1 MLENIRDTLYLSG
14 PFYEIG
20 GEPMAQLVKY
30 IGGTECII
38 SQVSEKEGE
47 DLIITLF
54 PNPTSS
60 SFRIEATRPQEVRS
74 IEIYNATGQLMAHC
88 TAMPND
94 IDARQ
99 WPSGCYSVLVK
110 YDNEVVRSKVV
121 VE

>member
-1 MLENIRDTLYLSG
+1 MDQNIIYRTTNGGGPLGDTYTG
-14 PFYEIG
+14 
-20 GEPMAQLVKY
+20 VKV
-30 IGGTECII
+30 TPN
-38 SQVSEKEGE
+38 KPTT
-47 DLIITLF
+47 LTLF